1 MHLALE
7 FGMVMF
13 ALIKGT
19 RPANQ
24 LLTLVALL
32 LIPAL
37 LWPDLDAWIVPV
49 AVASG
54 VLGLDLVWCWTVD
67 PPEVQ
72 RHIAPNIPVNRE
84 STVRIRLHNRTSQT
98 LRFEVYDE
106 VPDDCR
112 VAGMPRTLRLPGG
125 ASAEVAYSLTV
136 TRRGDARLGRIICL
150 LRSPFGFW
158 QRKVSLGESHSVR
171 VYPDFSVIS
180 NYLELVSDQHSIRMG
195 IKLMQRRGEGLEF
208 QQLREYREGDTIRQI
223 DWKATARR
231 QALISREYQEE
242 RDQRVLFL
250 IDSGRRMRTRDG
262 VLSHFDHALN
272 GMLLLAY
279 VALRQGD
286 SVALKLFGAERK
298 WVPAQRGVGSVNL
311 LLNEVYDL
319 HTGTEA
325 ADYIS
330 AAEDVMVRQRKRSL
344 IVLMTNLREEDA
356 DLLPALKLL
365 RQRHVVILA
374 NLRES
379 VLDATAQQMP
389 TGFEEALRVAGT
401 FHHLAQRQQY
411 QKQCLPLAHMVLDC
425 TPHELPVRVVNA
437 YWQIKRSGKL

>member
-1 MHLALE
+1 
-7 FGMVMF
+7 MF
-13 ALIKGT
+13 ALIKGA
-19 RPANQ
+19 RPASQ
-24 LLTLVALL
+24 SLALVALL

-37 LWPDLDAWIVPV
+37 LWPDPDAWLIPV

-54 VLGLDLVWCWTVD
+54 VSGLDLVWCWTLD
-67 PPEVQ
+67 PPEVR

-84 STVRIRLHNRTSQT
+84 STVCIRIHNRTSQP
-98 LRFEVYDE
+98 LRFEVHDE

-112 VAGMPRTLRLPGG
+112 VVGMPRTLRLAAGE
-125 ASAEVAYSLTV
+125 SAEFVYSLTA
-136 TRRGDARLGRIICL
+136 TRRGDARFGYVICL

-158 QRKVSLGESHSVR
+158 QRKVPLGEPHSVR

-195 IKLMQRRGEGLEF
+195 IKLTQRRGEGLEF
-208 QQLREYREGDTIRQI
+208 QQLREYRDGDTLRQI

-242 RDQRVLFL
+242 RDQRILFL

-279 VALRQGD
+279 IALRQGD

-311 LLNEVYDL
+311 LLNEIYDL

-330 AAEDVMVRQRKRSL
+330 AAEEVMAKQRKRSL

-379 VLDATAQQMP
+379 VLDTTSQQVP
-389 TGFEEALRVAGT
+389 TGFEQALRVAGT
-401 FHHLAQRQQY
+401 FHHLAKRQRY
-411 QKQCLPLAHMVLDC
+411 QTKCLPLAHMVLDC
-425 TPHELPVRVVNA
+425 TPQELPVSVVNA

>member
-1 MHLALE
+1 
-7 FGMVMF
+7 MF
-13 ALIKGT
+13 NRFKGT
-19 RPANQ
+19 RPALQ
-24 LLTLVALL
+24 SLAIVAVLLF
-32 LIPAL
+32 PAL
-37 LWPDLDAWIVPV
+37 LWPAPDAWLVPV
-49 AVASG
+49 AVVLG
-54 VLGLDLVWCWTVD
+54 VVGLDLVWSWTLEL
-67 PPEVQ
+67 PELQ
-72 RHIAPNIPVNRE
+72 RHVAPNIPVNRE
-84 STVRIRLHNRTSQT
+84 STVRISVSNRTSRP
-98 LRFEVYDE
+98 LRFEVHDE
-106 VPDDCR
+106 APHDCN
-112 VAGMPRTLRLPGG
+112 VVGMPRTLRLAAGE
-125 ASAEVAYSLTV
+125 SAELTYSLTA
-136 TRRGDARLGRIICL
+136 TRRGDARFGRVICL

-158 QRKVSLGESHSVR
+158 QRRVSLGEPRSVR

-195 IKLMQRRGEGLEF
+195 IKLIQRRGEGLEF
-208 QQLREYREGDTIRQI
+208 QQLREYRDGDTIRQI

-231 QALISREYQEE
+231 QTLISREYQEE

-286 SVALKLFGAERK
+286 SVALKLFGSERK
-298 WVPAQRGVGSVNL
+298 WVPAQRGVSSVNI

-330 AAEDVMVRQRKRSL
+330 AAEEVMVKQRKRAL
-344 IVLMTNLREEDA
+344 VVLMTNLREEDA

-379 VLDATAQQMP
+379 VLDTTAQQIPM
-389 TGFEEALRVAGT
+389 GFEHSLRVAGT
-401 FHHLAQRQQY
+401 FRHLAQRQQY
-411 QKQCLPLAHMVLDC
+411 QTQCLPLAHIVLDC
-425 TPHELPVRVVNA
+425 TPDELPVRVVNA

>member
-1 MHLALE
+1 MPTCT
-7 FGMVMF
+7 VF
-13 ALIKGT
+13 ATLKTT
-19 RPANQ
+19 RPAVP
-24 LLTLVALL
+24 LLVLVALL
-32 LIPAL
+32 LLPAL
-37 LWPDLDAWIVPV
+37 FWSGPEAWLVPV
-49 AVASG
+49 AIGLG
-54 VLGLDLVWCWTVD
+54 VLGLDLVRLWMMDV
-67 PPEVQ
+67 PEVS
-72 RHIAPNIPVNRE
+72 RHVAPNIPVNRE
-84 STVRIRLHNRTSQT
+84 SRVQITVSNRTSQP
-98 LRFEVYDE
+98 LRFEVHDE
-106 VPDDCR
+106 VPDACS
-112 VAGMPRTLRLPGG
+112 VAGIPRTLRLAAGERG
-125 ASAEVAYSLTV
+125 ELEYVLTA
-136 TRRGDARLGRIICL
+136 TRRGDARFGRIICL
-150 LRSPFGFW
+150 FHSSFGFW
-158 QRKVSLGESHSVR
+158 QRKVSLGESHNVR
-171 VYPDFSVIS
+171 VYPDFAVIS

-195 IKLMQRRGEGLEF
+195 IKLTQRRGEGLEF

-242 RDQRVLFL
+242 RDQRVLFM

-279 VALRQGD
+279 IALRQGD
-286 SVALKLFGAERK
+286 SVALKLFGTERK

-330 AAEDVMVRQRKRSL
+330 AAEEVMARQRKRTL
-344 IVLMTNLREEDA
+344 VVLMTNLREEDA

-379 VLDATAQQMP
+379 VLDVTAQQIP
-389 TGFEEALRVAGT
+389 LGFEDSLKVAGT
-401 FHHLAQRQQY
+401 IRHLAQRQHY
-411 QKQCLPLAHMVLDC
+411 QTQCLPLAHMVLDC
-425 TPHELPVRVVNA
+425 TPQELPVRVVNA